1 MKLKRV
7 DFTSTQDK
15 QRHIRALGGYVAQV
29 FVGQQVSTPAWNHF
43 AEVASLELDRQ
54 AKLVLMRLAHTQ
66 GPDKGK
72 PCRRMTTDQTVQTGQ
87 EADCV
92 GLAYVDRAVFYFDDE
107 QKAQPHLPQASQ
119 ANQDADPPTAK
130 AIQQQGRGR

>member
-15 QRHIRALGGYVAQV
+15 QRHVRALGGYVAQV
-29 FVGQQVSTPAWNHF
+29 FVGQTVSTPAWNHF

-54 AKLVLMRLAHTQ
+54 AKQVIVRLVHTQ

-92 GLAYVDRAVFYFDDE
+92 GLAYDDRAVFYYDDE
-107 QKAQPHLPQASQ
+107 PAQG
-119 ANQDADPPTAK
+119 
-130 AIQQQGRGR
+130 QQRGK